1 MSVGRQPASRR
12 ADAGPPSGSTSS
24 RPTSPPALPISWSSL
39 RPQISPPSP
48 SCTSCCPSSRGSTCR
63 PACGT
68 AIRRST
74 VVQRLKSQGLY
85 DKALVILIAD
95 HGISFTPGK
104 APRTLQDGNAH
115 ELMWVPLFVKTPQQ
129 RTGAV
134 SDRSI
139 EQVDLLPTIADV
151 LKIKVPWRVDGV
163 SALAPE
169 RSRRT
174 KSFFN
179 KPNRVLSVDGP
190 ATWRWLC
197 GVSPTGSPGPR
208 MAWTAC
214 SRSARSP
221 TWSAAGPRRSAWR
234 QAAGW
239 WRG

>member
-1 MSVGRQPASRR
+1 L
-12 ADAGPPSGSTSS
+12 T
-24 RPTSPPALPISWSSL
+24 
-39 RPQISPPSP
+39 
-48 SCTSCCPSSRGSTCR
+48 
-63 PACGT
+63 
-68 AIRRST
+68 
-74 VVQRLKSQGLY
+74 
-85 DKALVILIAD
+85 AD

-139 EQVDLLPTIADV
+139 EQVDLLPTIADA

-190 ATWRWLC
+190 TNLALALRGVTDRVARPQDGVDGLFKVGPFADLVGRRPEAVGVAASSGLVARLNDPENLQHVDPSSGLC
-197 GVSPTGSPGPR
+197 SP
-208 MAWTAC
+208 
-214 SRSARSP
+214 
-221 TWSAAGPRRSAWR
+221 
-234 QAAGW
+234 
-239 WRG
+239 